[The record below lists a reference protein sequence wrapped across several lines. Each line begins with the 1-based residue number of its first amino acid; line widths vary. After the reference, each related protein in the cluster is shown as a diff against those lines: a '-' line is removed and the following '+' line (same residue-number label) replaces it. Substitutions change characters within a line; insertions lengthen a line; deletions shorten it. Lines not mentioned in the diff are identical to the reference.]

1 MILTRNKIIE
11 EIKKENIKIKPFS
24 KKLVGAASIDL
35 TLSNEFRIF
44 NNNKDVILNENSDYK
59 KYTEF
64 IKTKKIILKPDEFIL
79 GLTKERIK
87 LPENICGW
95 LYGRTRFARFGL
107 SVHVTA
113 SFVQPGID
121 NRQVLEIKNVSSSN
135 LILKEGL
142 RICQLILE
150 RTEGRAKYIGKF
162 RNQTRL

>member
-11 EIKKENIKIKPFS
+11 EIKKGNIKIKPFS
-24 KKLVGAASIDL
+24 KELVGAASIDL

-59 KYTEF
+59 KYTRLV
-64 IKTKKIILKPDEFIL
+64 KTKKIILKPDEFIL

-121 NRQVLEIKNVSSSN
+121 NKQVLEI
-135 LILKEGL
+135 
-142 RICQLILE
+142 
-150 RTEGRAKYIGKF
+150 
-162 RNQTRL
+162 